1 MRLVCEITV
10 TRLIIM
16 MRIRRIPWLVLCL
29 MLAGYTVLGHSLAQM
44 DHPRWGLM
52 VGSLVALSLAVIFL
66 HPLTGLG
73 RIIHNR
79 FQSDTLAFCSLIL
92 LAGFVSVLLNWFK
105 LFLPLFMIFACEALA
120 RIDLK
125 TARISEVGTCVLLT
139 TFSWIGLLLGWF
151 AGGIYR
157 I

>member
-1 MRLVCEITV
+1 ML
-10 TRLIIM
+10 
-16 MRIRRIPWLVLCL
+16 RIQRIPWSVLCL
-29 MLAGYTVLGHSLAQM
+29 LLVGYTVLGHSLAQM

-52 VGSLVALSLAVIFL
+52 IGTVVALSIAVIFL

-73 RIIHNR
+73 RIIHDR

-105 LFLPLFMIFACEALA
+105 IFLPILMIFACEALV

-125 TARISEVGTCVLLT
+125 TARISEVGSCILLT
-139 TFSWIGLLLGWF
+139 TFSWIGLFLGWF
-151 AGGIYR
+151 AGGVYR

>member
-1 MRLVCEITV
+1 MIMR
-10 TRLIIM
+10 
-16 MRIRRIPWLVLCL
+16 RIQRIPWSVLCL
-29 MLAGYTVLGHSLAQM
+29 MLAGYIVLGHSLAQM
-44 DHPRWGLM
+44 DHPRWALM
-52 VGSLVALSLAVIFL
+52 AGTVVALSLAVVFL

-105 LFLPLFMIFACEALA
+105 LFLPLFMIFAFEALA

-125 TARISEVGTCVLLT
+125 TARMGEVGTCILLT
-139 TFSWIGLLLGWF
+139 TFSWIGLFLGWF